1 MKTLLTLAATAA
13 ITLAASTVT
22 AADKP
27 TAGPPVSLDPKIK
40 FKDGDRFLGDL
51 SSALEIPR
59 DSICKELGQYD
70 CFKDAFRIVLG
81 GTEAENLGVNTP
93 LEEEAMT
100 APIAVDRL
108 ALRACV
114 NRVKLDLDDPKHA
127 VLMKNAPK
135 GKASKGWLKST
146 TAVVYDRLLNRLPTA
161 SETAKM
167 TGFYDQVAVK
177 GGKPNPDATKDWV
190 TLSCFATAS
199 STENI
204 FY

>member
-1 MKTLLTLAATAA
+1 MKTLLTLASVAA
-13 ITLAASTVT
+13 IALSGSATLAA
-22 AADKP
+22 DN
-27 TAGPPVSLDPKIK
+27 AGPPVSLDPKIK
-40 FKDGDRFLGDL
+40 FKDGERFLGDL

-114 NRVKLDLDDPKHA
+114 NRVKLDIDDPKHA
-127 VLMKNAPK
+127 LLLRNAPR

-146 TAVVYDRLLNRLPTA
+146 TAVVYDRILNRTPTA
-161 SETAKM
+161 SETARM

-177 GGKPNPDATKDWV
+177 QGKPNPDAAKDWV

>member
-1 MKTLLTLAATAA
+1 MKTLLTLAAAAA

-81 GTEAENLGVNTP
+81 GTEAENLGVNVP

-146 TAVVYDRLLNRLPTA
+146 TAVVYDRILNRVPTS

-177 GGKPNPDATKDWV
+177 AGKPNPDATKDWV